1 MWKEGGESTYT
12 GLAKDAFIAG
22 AEWQKEQMM
31 KDAVEGVVYRYES
44 YKRIATA
51 IIVDIPRETL
61 GNRVKLIIVKEDQE

>member
-1 MWKEGGESTYT
+1 
-12 GLAKDAFIAG
+12 
-22 AEWQKEQMM
+22 M